1 MAAFA
6 VSSRPSYSWNSAHW
20 FIAALEMSW
29 PRLVLFISK
38 KTWLTPSLHYCIYV
52 NVFAWDARKALGNL
66 RKHGVSFEEAA
77 TVFSDPEGLE
87 WHDFEHSNSERRST
101 RIGFSV
107 SGPILFVVYTI
118 RRLKND
124 KETIRIIS
132 ARQATRK
139 ERQAYAG

>member
-1 MAAFA
+1 
-6 VSSRPSYSWNSAHW
+6 
-20 FIAALEMSW
+20 
-29 PRLVLFISK
+29 
-38 KTWLTPSLHYCIYV
+38 
-52 NVFAWDARKALGNL
+52 VFSWDARKDLRNL

-77 TVFSDPEGLE
+77 TVFSDPEGLD
-87 WHDFEHSNSERRST
+87 WDDFDHSLSERRST
-101 RIGFSV
+101 RVGFSV
-107 SGPILFVVYTI
+107 AGRVLFVAYTI